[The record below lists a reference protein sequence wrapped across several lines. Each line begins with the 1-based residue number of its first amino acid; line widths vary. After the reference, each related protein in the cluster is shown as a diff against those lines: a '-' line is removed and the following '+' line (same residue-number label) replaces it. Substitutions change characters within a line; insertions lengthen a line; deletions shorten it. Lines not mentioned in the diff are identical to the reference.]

1 VKTRGET
8 SSVVVCVVYNIN
20 IIKFKNETNVCV
32 YIFVSTHIVFVSFLK
47 KCQVGCVVEES
58 KIKKGLNEKIYVIF
72 FKKIKNNIKV
82 KSI

>member
-1 VKTRGET
+1 M
-8 SSVVVCVVYNIN
+8 VCVVYNIN

-47 KCQVGCVVEES
+47 KCKVGCVVEES
-58 KIKKGLNEKIYVIF
+58 KIKKGLNEKIYILKN
-72 FKKIKNNIKV
+72 KKYKV